1 MGRAQWGFVVAVDVL
16 FLNLSSGYT
25 DIFSFSKF
33 IEWYAYQSM
42 TGAPFYMYVIL
53 Q

>member
-16 FLNLSSGYT
+16 FLNPSSGHG

-33 IEWYAYQSM
+33 LERYTYHSM